1 MPQQSAPGF
10 LVRHSGSKRPSLDRT
25 AGFTL
30 IELLVVIA
38 IIAVLVGLLLPSVQR
53 VRETANRIKCANNLK
68 QMGLAALNH
77 ESTFK
82 RFPGG
87 GWGERWV
94 GEPDRGTGNSQPGGW
109 MYQILW
115 FVEQDNLESWGA
127 GLPRA
132 QQLQINTQRVG
143 RPIPIMN
150 CPTRRNGGPYANRQ
164 GLTYMN
170 CAGSPPVLARADY
183 A

>member
-1 MPQQSAPGF
+1 TLSQWLSSMRKSSIPWHRSSHSRGSRWRSCSMPQQPSPD
-10 LVRHSGSKRPSLDRT
+10 LPVVRFGSHKSILGRA

-38 IIAVLVGLLLPSVQR
+38 IIAVLIGLLLPAVQK
-53 VRETANRIKCANNLK
+53 VRESSNRIKCANNLK

-77 ESTFK
+77 ESTYK

-109 MYQILW
+109 IYQLMLFI
-115 FVEQDNLESWGA
+115 EQDNLASWGA
-127 GLPRA
+127 G
-132 QQLQINTQRVG
+132 
-143 RPIPIMN
+143 
-150 CPTRRNGGPYANRQ
+150 
-164 GLTYMN
+164 
-170 CAGSPPVLARADY
+170 
-183 A
+183 